1 MEVRFAMCD
10 TDNTERIVTHQ
21 VLADAA
27 IREELVSKIAI
38 LVEWLNASPRSSR
51 RFVGGDTAIR
61 GDKAAYHRVTFLFC
75 ILVIKE
81 CTSHLHRWHY
91 SPFE

>member
-1 MEVRFAMCD
+1 MKALEEEEIEVIFAMCD
-10 TDNTERIVTHQ
+10 TDNTERIVTHL

-51 RFVGGDTAIR
+51 RFVGGDTAI
-61 GDKAAYHRVTFLFC
+61 
-75 ILVIKE
+75 
-81 CTSHLHRWHY
+81 
-91 SPFE
+91 